1 VIVVLFGL
9 LAAALYGTSD
19 FAGGVASRRA
29 NVVTVLMYSYP
40 VGAILILAMLPFF
53 PGHLNAHVALFGL
66 LGGVAGVI
74 GVLTM
79 YALMAVAPMNVIS
92 PITALLAAT
101 VPVAFGV
108 LTGDRPHFHAWFGIA
123 LGLFAIVLVSRT
135 TEEDPHGRIPHRFVA
150 LACVAGLGFGG
161 YFVFLA
167 RAGHGSGLW
176 PLVISRIASPLVLAP
191 VAMRRRAFARIPP
204 RLLGIAVVTG
214 ACDAL
219 ANLFFLLASRHGLL
233 SVAGVTTSLYPAM
246 TVVLAITVLHERTA
260 PVQRVGL
267 GLAAAAIVLITV

>member
-1 VIVVLFGL
+1 MTVVLGL
-9 LAAALYGTSD
+9 LAAILYGTSD
-19 FAGGVASRRA
+19 FAGGVASRRV

-40 VGAILILAMLPFF
+40 AGAVLMVAMLPFF
-53 PGHLNAHVALFGL
+53 PGTLSAHVAVFGV
-66 LGGVAGVI
+66 LGGIAGVI

-92 PITALLAAT
+92 PITAVLAAS

-108 LTGDRPHFHAWFGIA
+108 VTGDRPHLYAWFGIA
-123 LGLFAIVLVSRT
+123 LGLFAVVLVSRT
-135 TEEDPHGRIPHRFVA
+135 SEEHPHGRIPHRFVA
-150 LACVAGLGFGG
+150 LACLAGLGFGA

-176 PLVISRIASPLVLAP
+176 PVVISRIASPLVLAP
-191 VAMRRRAFARIPP
+191 VALRRKAFERIPV
-204 RLLGIAVVTG
+204 RLLAIAVLTG

-219 ANLFFLLASRHGLL
+219 ANMFFLLASRHGLL
-233 SVAGVTTSLYPAM
+233 SIAGVLTSLYPAM
-246 TVVLAITVLHERTA
+246 TVLLAITLLHERTT

-267 GLAAAAIVLITV
+267 SLAAAAIVLITV